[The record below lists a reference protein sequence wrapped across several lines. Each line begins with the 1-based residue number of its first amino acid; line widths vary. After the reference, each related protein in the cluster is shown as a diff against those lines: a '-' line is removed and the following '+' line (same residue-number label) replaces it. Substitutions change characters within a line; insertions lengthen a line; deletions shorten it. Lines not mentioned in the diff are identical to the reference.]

1 MSEVDFVGH
10 AMEKFLISMYE
21 KMNDLVNEI
30 SMANEA
36 NKGNYFNFSKID
48 GKNNLLIHISI

>member
-1 MSEVDFVGH
+1 
-10 AMEKFLISMYE
+10 MEKFLISMYE